1 MRFINDTF
9 ILTEQLVVQRAIS
22 LLYFIY
28 IFRTRLKYNFTCIV
42 YYFFYHFV
50 IHCEVELILEPL
62 MKITGRQWLQ
72 MISGVT
78 HSPLWCIKL

>member
-9 ILTEQLVVQRAIS
+9 RLTEQLVVQRAIS

-28 IFRTRLKYNFTCIV
+28 IFWTRLKYNFTCIV
-42 YYFFYHFV
+42 YYFCHFA

-62 MKITGRQWLQ
+62 MKITGNKWLQ

-78 HSPLWCIKL
+78 HSPLRCIKL